1 MDLLFCYCEILIG
14 NLCIGG
20 VNLTSKNIL
29 FLGSLTILREN
40 FFEIRVIHII
50 ADGRE

>member
-14 NLCIGG
+14 KLCICG
-20 VNLTSKNIL
+20 VNLTLKNIL

-40 FFEIRVIHII
+40 LFEIRVFHII
-50 ADGRE
+50 ADVRE